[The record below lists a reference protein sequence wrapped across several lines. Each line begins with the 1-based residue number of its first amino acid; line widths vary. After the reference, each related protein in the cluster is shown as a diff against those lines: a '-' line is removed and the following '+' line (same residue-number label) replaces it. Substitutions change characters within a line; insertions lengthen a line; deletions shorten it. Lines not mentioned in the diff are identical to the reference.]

1 MRNNLRGKEILG
13 TEVKEVGKTLQTKVL
28 KAGHVIMN
36 EWKGEW
42 S

>member
-13 TEVKEVGKTLQTKVL
+13 TEVKVGKTLQTKVL